1 MPRFPLLL
9 MLLWSVGSHGFPVTS
24 ERQDQDMEMVQKY
37 LKKYYNLNIGTSV
50 LEKQRS
56 SAEVVEKLKQMQ
68 KFFGLKVTGKADPET
83 KALMRQPRCGVSDI
97 SPRFELTPGNPRWE
111 RTHLTYKIENYTPD
125 LSRADVDKATEKA
138 FQLWSRVSPLT
149 FTKVFQGQADIMI
162 SFVWRNH
169 GDNSPFD
176 GPGRVLAHAFQPG
189 RGIGGDVHF
198 DEEER
203 WTKDSNNFNFFQVL
217 VHELGHSLGLSH
229 STDIGALMYP
239 NYIYSDDVQLSQDDI
254 NGIQTIYGPSKYP
267 IQPTGSQ
274 TPQACDGQ
282 ITFDAVTKIRGE
294 FFFLKDRFLLRF
306 QPRYLEVSLTPIST
320 FWPHLPSGIEAAY
333 DIAERDEVRFFKG
346 SKYWVIE
353 GVVMQSRIPQDIY
366 SSFGFP
372 GRVKNIDA
380 AVHMEEEGKT
390 YFFVANEYWRYDE
403 NKGSMDTGYP
413 RKIIHDFP
421 EISGKVDAVFEDEG
435 FFYFFQG
442 TKQYKFD
449 WKTKRVVTFLT
460 SNSWFNC
467 RNN

>member
-9 MLLWSVGSHGFPVTS
+9 MLLWSVGFHILCLNIVFLL
-24 ERQDQDMEMVQKY
+24 QKY

-294 FFFLKDRFLLRF
+294 FFFLKDRVPGKLFHSHF
-306 QPRYLEVSLTPIST
+306 FF
-320 FWPHLPSGIEAAY
+320 FWLA
-333 DIAERDEVRFFKG
+333 G